1 MNIYVGNVSRSAT
14 EEDLQK
20 AFEAYGQITS
30 VKIVKDRYSGEQ
42 RGYGFVEMPDREEA
56 RSAIKGLNNN
66 ELKGQPLN
74 VIRARRGG
82 GGSRGGNRLF

>member
-1 MNIYVGNVSRSAT
+1 MNIYVGNVSHSAT
-14 EEDLQK
+14 EDDLRK

-30 VKIVKDRYSGEQ
+30 VKIVKDRYNGEQ

-56 RSAIKGLNNN
+56 ISAIKGLNNN

-82 GGSRGGNRLF
+82 GVSRGGNRRF